1 MQGGI
6 NSPFEA
12 KDWSSRPSREVEH
25 PRLVVDGLVD
35 IQVRVHGGNGRG
47 AAEAV
52 KVEAPKV
59 GLPNDDLEADSP
71 ATGLLH
77 AGRKALLG
85 KRAVDVVGAAL
96 GLLVSAPVLLATA
109 LAVRLTSKGPVFYIH
124 ERVGRDG
131 RPFRMIKFRS
141 MYSNSHHRKVIYLDR
156 NEASGPI
163 FKVRRDPRVTPVGRI
178 IRKTSIDELPQL
190 INVLRGE
197 MSLVG
202 PRPPLPE
209 EYATYG
215 PRERRRIL
223 VTPGITC
230 IWQVSGRSTI
240 ADFQRWVDLDLEYI
254 RTWTLSLDLVLLV
267 RTILAVLSTR
277 GAW

>member
-1 MQGGI
+1 MQGDI
-6 NSPFEA
+6 NSAFETR
-12 KDWSSRPSREVEH
+12 DWTSRPSREIEH

-35 IQVRVHGGNGRG
+35 TQGQVHGGNGQG
-47 AAEAV
+47 AAEALRLT
-52 KVEAPKV
+52 APEV
-59 GLPNDDLEADSP
+59 GLPHDDLEADAP

-77 AGRKALLG
+77 AGRMALLA
-85 KRAVDVVGAAL
+85 KRAVDMVGAAL
-96 GLLVSAPVLLATA
+96 GLLLLAPVLLATA
-109 LAVRLTSKGPVFYIH
+109 LAVRLTSKGPVFYVH
-124 ERVGRDG
+124 ERVGRG
-131 RPFRMIKFRS
+131 GHPFRMIKFRS
-141 MYSNSHHRKVIYLDR
+141 MYSNSHDRRVIYLHQS
-156 NEASGPI
+156 EASGPI
-163 FKVRRDPRVTPVGRI
+163 FKLRRDPRVTPVGRV
-178 IRKTSIDELPQL
+178 IRKISIDELPQL

-202 PRPPLPE
+202 PRPPLLE

-215 PRERRRIL
+215 PRERRRML

-254 RTWTLSLDLVLLV
+254 QTWTFSLDLVLLL
-267 RTILAVLSTR
+267 RTIVAVLSTR